1 MVRQRVWLCGPDG
14 GHGPVHVGQRPV
26 RYASVRDADVAGR
39 RVFLRADLNVPLK
52 NGKVADD
59 TRITAML
66 PTLHRLIAGGG
77 IVVLASHLG
86 RPGGRPDPELSLV
99 PVARRI
105 SGILGVPVLFAPDCV
120 GERVKSMVAG
130 MRPGQVILLENLR
143 FREGEKANDREF
155 ARKLASLVDVYV
167 NDAFATCHRKHAS
180 MHGVPEAMGGGYI
193 GMLVEK
199 ELSAFEKATTEP
211 EAPVT
216 LLMGGAKVS
225 DKVEVMENLIPRVD
239 NLLVGGAM
247 AFTFLRA
254 KGLEVG
260 RSLLEEDSVDT
271 AGRIMEMAESEGT
284 RLVLPSDVVV
294 APSAEEPSRATTVDS
309 SEMPE
314 DAAGLDVGERT
325 VEEFDGLIMESGT
338 VIWNGPMGMFE
349 VPPFDKATRAMAE
362 SLSRATEKGATTLVG
377 GGDSA
382 RAVAEAGRADS
393 VSFVSTGGGASLTL
407 LKGEQLVALH
417 PLSENPPPLR
427 PLIGGNWK
435 MNGDPSHARSF
446 LRSLDEEMV
455 PSEAAEVVL
464 FPSFTL
470 LSELSRPA
478 WETGVQTGAQDI
490 YYELQG
496 AYTGEVSPG
505 MIADAGGCWFL
516 AGHSE
521 RRHVL
526 GENDETVARK
536 LEAGLRYGLRGVL
549 CVGELLEEREADRT
563 EEVVRGQ
570 VLAAL
575 ENLDCWNPFNLAIAY
590 EPVWAIG
597 TGKTATAE
605 EANRVHGLIRGWV
618 EELTGTREALSLRI
632 IYGGSVK
639 PKNAFEILSQPHVN
653 GVLVGGASLE
663 AESFMEIIRC
673 SRPFHLRS

>member
-1 MVRQRVWLCGPDG
+1 
-14 GHGPVHVGQRPV
+14 V
-26 RYASVRDADVAGR
+26 RYPSVRDADVAGR
-39 RVFLRADLNVPLK
+39 RVLLRADLNVPLK
-52 NGKVADD
+52 NGRVADD

-86 RPGGRPDPELSLV
+86 RPGGQPDPDLSLV

-105 SGILGVPVLFAPDCV
+105 SDILGLTVMFAPDCV
-120 GERVKSMVAG
+120 GERVRSMVTG
-130 MRPGQVILLENLR
+130 MIPGQVILLENLR

-155 ARKLASLVDVYV
+155 AEQLASLADVYV

-180 MHGVPEAMGGGYI
+180 MHGVPDVMGGGFV

-199 ELSAFEKATTEP
+199 ELSAFEKATADP

-225 DKVEVMENLIPRVD
+225 DKVAVMENLIPRVD

-254 KGLEVG
+254 KGMEIG
-260 RSLLEEDSVDT
+260 HSLLEEDSLDT
-271 AGRIMEMAESEGT
+271 ARRIMELAETEGT
-284 RLVLPSDVVV
+284 RLVLPSDIVV
-294 APSAEEPSRATTVDS
+294 APSPEEPSKAATVDS
-309 SEMPE
+309 AEIPE
-314 DAAGLDVGERT
+314 NAMGLDVGERT
-325 VEEFDGLIMESGT
+325 IEEFDGVIMESGT

-349 VPPFDKATRAMAE
+349 FSPFDAATRAMAD
-362 SLSRATEKGATTLVG
+362 SLSRATEKGTTTLVG

-382 RAVAEAGRADS
+382 RAVAEAGRTGS

-407 LKGEQLVALH
+407 LKGEQLVALQ
-417 PLSENPPPLR
+417 PLGENPPPLR

-435 MNGDPSHARSF
+435 MNGTPSHASSF
-446 LRSLDEEMV
+446 LRSLDDEMV
-455 PSEAAEVVL
+455 AAEASEVVL

-470 LSELSRPA
+470 LSEISRPA
-478 WETGVQTGAQDI
+478 WETGVQTGAQNVF
-490 YYELQG
+490 YETQG
-496 AYTGEVSPG
+496 AYTGEVSPE
-505 MIADAGGCWFL
+505 MIADAGACWFL
-516 AGHSE
+516 VGHSE
-521 RRHVL
+521 RRHIL
-526 GENDETVARK
+526 GEDDEIVARK
-536 LEAGLRYGLRGVL
+536 LEAGLRYGLRGIL

-563 EEVVRGQ
+563 EEVVKRQ

-575 ENLDCWNPFNLAIAY
+575 KDLDCWNPFNLAVAY

-605 EANRVHGLIRGWV
+605 EANRVHSLIRSWI
-618 EELTGTREALSLRI
+618 EEIAGTRTALSLRI

-639 PKNAFEILSQPHVN
+639 PGNAAEILGQPHVN

-663 AESFMEIIRC
+663 AESLMEIVRC
-673 SRPFHLRS
+673 SRPSHLRS